1 MDTLVQATP
10 EHVLDRETRAALR
23 RINTTAVVDTLA
35 QAGYAAR
42 YTLMPNLRSMNPGA
56 RLVARAVTVRF
67 LPARPD
73 GVADK
78 PAGERSAEYVA
89 FEQAGPGDV
98 VVMEAMRSTMMSVG
112 GDIKFLRLK
121 QRGVDGLVCDGGIRD
136 METVKDYGLALW
148 GLGRTAALGTQFGFP
163 YTANDAVSVDGV
175 LVRPGDYLVADD
187 DGVVVIP
194 RSIAPQVARGTIER
208 DDLEEWIRRRLDREH
223 LSPGAYYPPD
233 EETFAQYRAWKA
245 QQG

>member
-1 MDTLVQATP
+1 MDALIQPTP
-10 EHVLDRETRAALR
+10 GHVLDEATRAALR
-23 RINTTAVVDTLA
+23 LINSTAVVDTLA
-35 QAGYAAR
+35 HAGYAAR
-42 YTLMPNLRSMNPGA
+42 YTFMPNLKSMNPGT

-67 LPARPD
+67 VPARPD

-78 PAGERSAEYVA
+78 PPGEQSAEYVA

-98 VVMEAMRSTMMSVG
+98 IVMEALRTTLMSVG

-121 QRGVDGLVCDGGIRD
+121 QRRVDGLICDGGIRD
-136 METVKDYGLALW
+136 MDTVKDYGVSLW
-148 GLGRTAALGTQFGFP
+148 GLGRTAALGTQLGYP
-163 YTANDAVSVDGV
+163 YTANDAISVDGV

-194 RSIAPQVARGTIER
+194 RSIAPEIAQATIER
-208 DDLEEWIRRRLDREH
+208 DDLEEWIRRRLDEEN
-223 LSPGAYYPPD
+223 LSPGKYYPPD

-245 QQG
+245 RQE

>member
-1 MDTLVQATP
+1 MEALIQPTP
-10 EHVLDRETRAALR
+10 AHVLNEDTRAELR
-23 RINTTAVVDTLA
+23 KINTTAVVDTLA
-35 QAGYAAR
+35 NAGYAAR

-98 VVMEAMRSTMMSVG
+98 IVMEAMRSTLMSVG

-121 QRGVDGLVCDGGIRD
+121 QRGVDGLICDGGIRD
-136 METVKDYGLALW
+136 MDTVKEYGLSLW

-194 RSIAPQVARGTIER
+194 RSIAPEIARLTIER
-208 DDLEEWIRRRLDREH
+208 DDLEEWIRRSLDQEH
-223 LSPGAYYPPD
+223 RSPGQYYPPD
-233 EETFAQYRAWKA
+233 EETYARYRAWKA
-245 QQG
+245 QQR

>member
-1 MDTLVQATP
+1 MAALVQATP

-67 LPARPD
+67 VPARPD

-98 VVMEAMRSTMMSVG
+98 IVMEAMRSTMMSVG

-121 QRGVDGLVCDGGIRD
+121 QRGVDGLICDGGIRD

-194 RSIAPQVARGTIER
+194 RSVAPEVARGTIER
-208 DDLEEWIRRRLDREH
+208 DDLEEWIRRRLDQEH

-245 QQG
+245 QQR